1 MGLILNT
8 TSYDW
13 ITHYILIIRSHVTV
27 KMQKHTLATPS
38 TGGHVWNELIHAH
51 RVVFLWQSLLR
62 LRAHHREPC
71 EST

>member
-38 TGGHVWNELIHAH
+38 TGGHVWNELIHAT
-51 RVVFLWQSLLR
+51 V
-62 LRAHHREPC
+62 
-71 EST
+71 